1 MVKAKII
8 HSFKDKKTKQV
19 YKPGEIVDLT
29 LKRMKEINENN
40 KNKVDYV
47 KRVEDKYSEEI
58 E

>member
-8 HSFKDKKTKQV
+8 HSFKDKETKQI

-29 LKRMKEINENN
+29 LKRMKEINETN

>member
-8 HSFKDKKTKQV
+8 HSFKDKETKQV

>member
-8 HSFKDKKTKQV
+8 HSFKDKETKQI